1 MTTHR
6 VQDYSAWLFALLV
19 VLWPAVVG
27 AADGTAMKFYKVKE
41 GQITYQLTGTQTG
54 TEIFYF
60 TEYGNKTR
68 RETHTGMEMMGMAQR
83 TDTVI
88 LTDGPWMYTLDPA
101 KNEATKRKNPM
112 YASLAEQGDLDRR
125 KTGEDLMKALGGTRT
140 GTDKVLGYACDIW
153 ELKRLMTTTC
163 VTNDWLAL
171 WTKSG
176 MANMEM
182 QHTATAIKIGPVP
195 PGITSLRAD
204 THVVEG
210 TDPMQSLR
218 QFQQQGVGRSS
229 TRKKKG
235 KPLTP
240 EEMREAEKMQ
250 EQFQGKD
257 SGQVMEQL
265 KKMQEQ
271 FKPKSDSPTQ

>member
-1 MTTHR
+1 MTHR
-6 VQDYSAWLFALLV
+6 VQDYVMWLVLLLV
-19 VLWPAVVG
+19 AWWPAVVG
-27 AADGTAMKFYKVKE
+27 AADGSSMKFYEVKE
-41 GQITYQLTGTQTG
+41 AKVTYKLSGTHDG
-54 TEIFYF
+54 TETLHI

-68 RETHTGMEMMGMAQR
+68 RETHTSMEMMGMTQR
-83 TDTVI
+83 TDTVVF
-88 LTDGPWMYTLDPA
+88 TDGPWMYTLDPA

-112 YASLAEQGDLDRR
+112 FAPLAEQGNLDRF

-153 ELKRLMTTTC
+153 DLKQLMTTTC

-176 MANMEM
+176 MGSMGM
-182 QHTATAIKIGPVP
+182 QQTATAITIGPVP
-195 PGITSLRAD
+195 PGITSLPAGTR
-204 THVVEG
+204 VVEG
-210 TDPMQSLR
+210 ADPMQSLR

-240 EEMREAEKMQ
+240 EEMREAEKMR

-257 SGQVMEQL
+257 SGQMMEQF
-265 KKMQEQ
+265 KKLQEQ
-271 FKPKSDSPTQ
+271 FKPKSDAPTQ